1 MGTVNPETRHVGLG
15 GFVLVLTSAVGVAV
29 GLLESAFGPYYPLL
43 IATAVCVLGV
53 LVRRSQPAWSR
64 LLLAF
69 GSMMALGALMYVV
82 LGLLPHGAPSSGS
95 GTGVG

>member
-1 MGTVNPETRHVGLG
+1 MRTEEQNATRLSSVVVAVVSVLG
-15 GFVLVLTSAVGVAV
+15 CAV

-69 GSMMALGALMYVV
+69 GSTMALGALMYVV

-95 GTGVG
+95 GKGVG